1 MFAWTNIPLL
11 CLSRRSTLQVPF
23 SLLLSSRATTE
34 GEDIFCP
41 FARRAIESETE
52 GSTVTYDIKVQN
64 PQVPKSCFKLF
75 PSMPLI
81 NVIMSFHHFE
91 AFYISARS
99 GKV

>member
-1 MFAWTNIPLL
+1 MFTWTNIPLF

-52 GSTVTYDIKVQN
+52 GRKGE
-64 PQVPKSCFKLF
+64 KEGLF
-75 PSMPLI
+75 IVLAPSIPP
-81 NVIMSFHHFE
+81 SFLAFSE
-91 AFYISARS
+91 AAA
-99 GKV
+99 V

>member
-1 MFAWTNIPLL
+1 MFAWTNIPLF

-52 GSTVTYDIKVQN
+52 GRKGG
-64 PQVPKSCFKLF
+64 KEGEEEGLF
-75 PSMPLI
+75 IVLAPSLLSRFLGGGRRLDRL
-81 NVIMSFHHFE
+81 N
-91 AFYISARS
+91 
-99 GKV
+99 KCN